1 MKLQFITAVFLIC
14 AIYSFGQS
22 NERSILANSR
32 YIDVTGSAEREIDP
46 NQITVSIAL
55 KEYEENKSKV
65 SIEALDK
72 DFQSAVSKSRIQK
85 DRISIA
91 KLSINAI
98 TQKKRDREAFAEK
111 VYLIRFS
118 DSEDLMAFM
127 KNLSGI
133 TIERFYIVELTHTDI
148 VKYRLELKIQALKA
162 AEYKAEQLL
171 SAVGAKKGKP
181 LIISE
186 LDPIQNPWMPQ
197 DIYSNTMMSR
207 EMPVEEEGGFS
218 IKKISLRYEIKA
230 LFEIE

>member
-1 MKLQFITAVFLIC
+1 MKLQFITAMFLTC
-14 AIYSFGQS
+14 GIYSFGQS
-22 NERSILANSR
+22 NEGSILTNSR

-65 SIEALDK
+65 SIEELDK
-72 DFQSAVSKSRIQK
+72 DFQSAVSKSRIEK
-85 DRISIA
+85 DRISIE

-111 VYLIRFS
+111 VYLIKFS

-133 TIERFYIVELTHTDI
+133 IIERFNIVELSHTDI

-162 AEYKAEQLL
+162 AENKAEQLL
-171 SAVGAKKGKP
+171 NAVGAKKGKA
-181 LIISE
+181 LIIRE
-186 LDPIQNPWMPQ
+186 LDPIQNPWMQQ
-197 DIYSNTMMSR
+197 DLYSNTMMSVAT
-207 EMPVEEEGGFS
+207 VEEESGFS
-218 IKKISLRYEIKA
+218 IKKINLRYEIQA
-230 LFEIE
+230 LFEIQ